1 MTKKNLS
8 FQLKEN
14 MGENNHAG
22 RDKHECNF
30 TKQFFLKEISIR
42 EKWIIKQNIVVL
54 HSTTLDGPITC
65 KT

>member
-1 MTKKNLS
+1 
-8 FQLKEN
+8 

-30 TKQFFLKEISIR
+30 TKQFFFLKEISIR
-42 EKWIIKQNIVVL
+42 EKNIVVL
-54 HSTTLDGPITC
+54 HCTTLDRPIAR

>member
-1 MTKKNLS
+1 MTKKKNLS
-8 FQLKEN
+8 FLLKEN

-30 TKQFFLKEISIR
+30 TKQFFFLKEISIR
-42 EKWIIKQNIVVL
+42 EKNIVVL
-54 HSTTLDGPITC
+54 HCTTLDRPIAR